1 MRSTHH
7 PRYFLPATILGA
19 VFLVGT
25 SAHAAQ
31 PADKAAA
38 KAAKR
43 EAFLRGDTSSKGKR
57 VVLPRTETEAVAA
70 KRVLPAGVVEIPV
83 PEDRLMNVYAVKRAD
98 GSYTTSHDAKPT
110 APVRKEAIK

>member
-1 MRSTHH
+1 MRRTYHLRH
-7 PRYFLPATILGA
+7 LLPAAAIG
-19 VFLVGT
+19 VIFLAGT
-25 SAHAAQ
+25 TVQAAQ

-43 EAFLRGDTSSKGKR
+43 EAFLRGDASSKGKR
-57 VVLPRTETEAVAA
+57 LVMPRTETEAVAA
-70 KRVLPAGVVEIPV
+70 KRVLPAGIVEIPV

-98 GSYTTSHDAKPT
+98 GTYTTSHDEKPV